1 MLFDTHA
8 HYNDRQFSEDL
19 HELMSGMEEN
29 GVGLIMTPATKA
41 DEFSEIVALCEK
53 YPFVYGAVGVHPEE
67 VDTVN
72 DRLADEIRRFAQHP
86 KIKAIGEIGLDYYW
100 VQDNKE
106 KQKSLLAMQLEL
118 AKELKK
124 PVIIHDRDAHGDTMD
139 LLREHKVWEWGGVF
153 HCYSGSA
160 EMVREIVDW
169 GMYVGFTGVVTFNNA
184 KRPCEAA
191 AAVPLDRLVIET
203 DAPYMAPVPI
213 RGKRNI
219 SPYTKYV
226 AQKLAEIKGISAE
239 EMERIT
245 FENGKR
251 LYGI

>member
-8 HYNDRQFSEDL
+8 HYTDDRFSEDL
-19 HELMSGMEEN
+19 DTLMSEMKDS

-41 DEFSEIVALCEK
+41 EEFKEVVELCEK
-53 YPFVYGAVGVHPEE
+53 YPFMYGAVGVHPEE

-72 DRLADEIRRFAQHP
+72 SSLADEIRKYAAHP

-106 KQKSLLAMQLEL
+106 KQMELLAMQIEI
-118 AKELKK
+118 AKELKM
-124 PVIIHDRDAHGDTMD
+124 PVILHDRDAHGDMMD
-139 LLREHKVWEWGGVF
+139 LLRSHKVWECGGVF

-169 GMYVGFTGVVTFNNA
+169 GLYIGFTGVLTFNNA

-191 AAVPLDRLVIET
+191 AAVPLDRLVVET
-203 DAPYMAPVPI
+203 DAPYMAPVPM

-219 SPYTKYV
+219 SSYTKYMV
-226 AQKLAEIKGISAE
+226 KKLAEIKGISAE
-239 EMERIT
+239 EMEQIT
-245 FENGKR
+245 FENGKK
-251 LYGI
+251 LYRI